1 MSMRN
6 TEMGIEAAT
15 EQIVAVYEDAGVTH
29 SGEHATTVNQL
40 TDQLPALQPRTLEAA
55 RTLLSGAGSFDVDK
69 LAVEEDKGLPFGVL
83 VAREYSLPLAV
94 ARWYTYDLNADRQS
108 AVEIDSE
115 YFSGDLY
122 LNGIEPGDAVTIV
135 DDTIST
141 GGTMIAMIEAIEKA
155 GAVVEEA
162 HCIVEKTRK
171 NGVDRVAEETGVD
184 VTTSIAIE
192 IEGNNVNVIDK

>member
-1 MSMRN
+1 MS
-6 TEMGIEAAT
+6 IEAAA
-15 EQIVAVYEDAGVTH
+15 EQIAGIYEDAGVTH

-55 RTLLSGAGSFDVDK
+55 KTLLSREGAFDVDK

-83 VAREYSLPLAV
+83 IAREYSLPLAV

-108 AVEIDSE
+108 AVDIDSE
-115 YFSGDLY
+115 YFSGNLY
-122 LNGIEPGDAVTIV
+122 LNGIEPGDSVTIV

-141 GGTMIAMIEAIEKA
+141 GGTMIAMIEAVEKA
-155 GAVVEEA
+155 GATVEEA

-192 IEGNNVNVIDK
+192 IEGDNVNVVDK

>member
-1 MSMRN
+1 MSVKH
-6 TEMGIEAAT
+6 TELDLEAAT
-15 EQIVAVYEDAGVTH
+15 EQITAVYESADVTH

-55 RTLLSGAGSFDVDK
+55 RALLSASGSFNVDK

-83 VAREYSLPLAV
+83 IAREYSLPLAV
-94 ARWYTYDLNADRQS
+94 ARWYTYEINADRQS
-108 AVEIDSE
+108 AVDIDSE

-122 LNGIEPGDAVTIV
+122 LNGIEPGDAVAIV

-141 GGTMIAMIEAIEKA
+141 GGTMIAMIKAIEKA
-155 GAVVEEA
+155 GATVEEA

-171 NGVDRVAEETGVD
+171 NGVDRVAEETGIE

-192 IEGNNVNVIDK
+192 IEGNNVNVVDE